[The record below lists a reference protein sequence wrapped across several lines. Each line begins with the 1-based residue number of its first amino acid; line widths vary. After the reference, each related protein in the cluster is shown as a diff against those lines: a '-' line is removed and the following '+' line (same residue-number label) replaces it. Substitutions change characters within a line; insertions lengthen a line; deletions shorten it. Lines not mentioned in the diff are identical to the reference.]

1 MSKKSNV
8 NNRSGW
14 LLKQDGTAAFARTF
28 VVRGR
33 WVSACFFF
41 HRSSLRPPY
50 YRAPAFVRCPQ
61 VLKNRDLSFFASDA
75 RDEKPYA
82 SLNVE
87 DAVVGVADISRVSK
101 RHAMEVVTAASS
113 GSPHGAAAAGAGSS
127 GGARP
132 SQRIVLAAD
141 SSAEQEAWLQSLS
154 VAAVSDGWPGGVDA
168 NKRPMPL
175 LYSLWAVGHVHPK
188 SSLVPAAG
196 AAAAAGNGTGRPSSL
211 SPAGGSSA
219 AILPRLP
226 AVKGA
231 PAWQRK
237 SLLLRKLR
245 MCTVTFDGT
254 PATRALEER
263 EVKRNTLL
271 EIVDY
276 VDDANSGSG
285 MAGAG
290 AAALACAPR
299 AVLGDMRF
307 LEDLFAMLRCNL
319 FRSLPEAPP
328 PSGDPDEEE
337 EAFTD
342 PQWPHLNIAY
352 ELLLRMVTS
361 ESLEL
366 SAKKKLIDAG
376 FVRQLMGLFDSEDA
390 RERDYLKVRV
400 CVCAGVRGCVYVCGC
415 GCECVCE
422 CAGAFQ

>member
-1 MSKKSNV
+1 M
-8 NNRSGW
+8 R
-14 LLKQDGTAAFARTF
+14 F
-28 VVRGR
+28 
-33 WVSACFFF
+33 
-41 HRSSLRPPY
+41 
-50 YRAPAFVRCPQ
+50 PQ
-61 VLKNRDLSFFASDA
+61 VLKGRDLSFFASDA

-113 GSPHGAAAAGAGSS
+113 GSSHGVAAAGAGAGSS
-127 GGARP
+127 AGARP

-211 SPAGGSSA
+211 SAAGGSSA

-226 AVKGA
+226 AIKGA

-237 SLLLRKLR
+237 ALLLRKLR

-276 VDDANSGSG
+276 VDDANAGSG

-299 AVLGDMRF
+299 AVLGDLRF

-361 ESLEL
+361 ETLEL

-400 CVCAGVRGCVYVCGC
+400 RLSVCALAPVCLS
-415 GCECVCE
+415 V
-422 CAGAFQ
+422 